1 MPGVADNLRRWREAA
16 EVDWFSQFIKAWIP
30 FNAWM
35 TETYGD
41 LSDREL
47 LDRVKGTANITK
59 NRTLPMLAKNL
70 RVARDAEGGW
80 QDDSTD
86 AQDFRL
92 QIGQLHRCLQECVV
106 EGRRGRVSF
115 ETVDIG
121 ANPKKDEQETK
132 WKRNF
137 RVRRDHHAKGEVHI
151 EISASK
157 TVAAF
162 ALTLPSHNQ
171 RELEDNA
178 TFRLL
183 TAEQRTL
190 LISQFNTVAPRL
202 VMNVLAE
209 HGVAKKLTYGEV
221 HFIDD
226 ADKNFSALID
236 VLYGLRNA
244 LFHGSITPNETHNRI
259 YKPAYL
265 IAMRL
270 VKCTI

>member
-1 MPGVADNLRRWREAA
+1 MPGLGDNLKRWRDVA

-35 TETYGD
+35 TDTFGD
-41 LSDREL
+41 LTDREL
-47 LDRVKGTANITK
+47 LDKVKGTRNVVK
-59 NRTLPMLAKNL
+59 NKTLPMISKYL
-70 RVARDAEGGW
+70 RVARDAEASW
-80 QDDSTD
+80 QDDSAD
-86 AQDFRL
+86 AQEFRL
-92 QIGQLHRCLQECVV
+92 QVGELHRRLQECII
-106 EGRRGRVSF
+106 EGRRGRVCF

-121 ANPKKDEQETK
+121 ANGKKDEQETK
-132 WKRNF
+132 WKRVF
-137 RVRRDHHAKGEVHI
+137 RCRRDHPNKGEVHL

-157 TVAAF
+157 TVAAY
-162 ALTLPSHNQ
+162 ALTLSSHN
-171 RELEDNA
+171 RRDLEDDIS
-178 TFRLL
+178 FRALKD
-183 TAEQRTL
+183 EQRAL
-190 LISQFNTVAPRL
+190 LLALFEAVAPRV

-209 HGVAKKLTYGEV
+209 HGAQKRLTYGNV

-244 LFHGSITPNETHNRI
+244 LFHGSITPNETHNQI

-270 VKCTI
+270 VKCTL